1 MIRTSFSDGN
11 FIMSRAFAYCRVS
24 TLEQNTE
31 NQRREIEVAGFAVK
45 SQRLI
50 EEHISG
56 SVAASERPGFTRL
69 LDRMENGD
77 VLIVT
82 KLDRLGRNA
91 IDVRKTV
98 EQLAASGIRVHC
110 LALGGVD
117 LTSPAGKM
125 TMQVISAVA
134 EFEKDLLIERTHAG
148 IARARASGKR
158 FGRPSAL
165 NDEQKKS
172 VLERLSMGMTVSAV
186 AREFST
192 TRQTILRVKAAC
204 SVS

>member
-1 MIRTSFSDGN
+1 
-11 FIMSRAFAYCRVS
+11 MSRVFAYCRVS
-24 TLEQNTE
+24 TLEQTTE
-31 NQRREIEVAGFAVK
+31 NQRREIETAGFAVRP
-45 SQRLI
+45 QRII

-56 SVAASERPGFTRL
+56 SVAASERPGFIKL

-91 IDVRKTV
+91 MDIRKTV
-98 EQLAASGIRVHC
+98 EQLAVSDIRVHC

-134 EFEKDLLIERTHAG
+134 EFERDLLLERTHSG
-148 IARARASGKR
+148 IARAKAAGKR
-158 FGRPSAL
+158 FGRPSVL
-165 NDEQKKS
+165 KDEQKLT
-172 VLERLSMGMTVSAV
+172 VLKRIDAGISISAI
-186 AREFST
+186 AREFNT
-192 TRQTILRVKAAC
+192 TRQTILRVKAGQQ
-204 SVS
+204 